1 MLLGFGALPGPMRTG
16 QQTKNRQ
23 GRIMGKGLLSK
34 YKGKKIFRNMFS
46 AVFILPALC
55 IFLACIWGFCWF
67 RASRIET
74 EKVNDGNTLYASSL
88 MVSNYMD
95 LMGNTMEVL
104 RNDTYVKKALAKS
117 DFSWDGDMS
126 VAAQKVLNMV
136 MIDPMFQSVYVLK
149 GNEYRIKCSNP
160 AYPLDEQADRMI
172 IETFYQSQFGR
183 YGVKY
188 YIDIYGCSRTLL
200 YITAGEQNPGT
211 GEKESG
217 IFIGLDMGKIMEN
230 IFQPRRQ
237 GEQYLLTD
245 AEGNVVHVCG
255 EGYAK
260 GEQLQEEIL
269 RTLLEHI
276 DVRQSEVTKV
286 RGGSYLV
293 SCVNMENGFYL
304 MHFLPYKYVEAS
316 IVHMRNTFIGIVLLL
331 VLLVLLFAFVMS
343 NWVYS
348 PIDAAI
354 QTTNSAGTSGQPSEN
369 ISDRVGKTEL
379 AGIVQTYRTMVQ
391 TMNDLNIRKDQE
403 EMARYLCSRA
413 SSAKLP
419 EWVEE
424 TYGKTGIHSRVICL
438 RISDMKDLQENHTE
452 EARIFVHHTL
462 VNITEQ
468 ALKPLG
474 DVLVNPVDEEYT
486 AVILFAEQNL
496 PEEELT
502 GKIREIFSVIRDLVH
517 ISMDAGIS
525 NDKEGFAELSAMYQM
540 ARAAT
545 AYRFMYGI
553 DAIVTEEQMAR
564 KALGGNGDID
574 IRNLLLRLKEGNR
587 EKFAEEYF
595 EITNELKEYSIQTAQ
610 DILLDMAVEIMKYY
624 NSLNFHFETLS
635 RNDYEKLAAEL
646 GKFGYLDDTW
656 EWFSGMQDKICELL
670 ARARQGDREDVVDKA
685 MAYLRENYAD
695 PNISAQFIAE
705 MYHITPSYFSR
716 LFNERSGYAF
726 PDYLATLRIEEAGKL
741 LMKEANKSIQE
752 ICEMV
757 GYTNASYFTA
767 TFKKKFGITPGQFRK
782 KHAQSA
788 GNLHQ

>member
-1 MLLGFGALPGPMRTG
+1 
-16 QQTKNRQ
+16 
-23 GRIMGKGLLSK
+23 MGKGLLSK

-55 IFLACIWGFCWF
+55 IFLACIWGFFWF

-136 MIDPMFQSVYVLK
+136 MIEPMFQSVYVLK
-149 GNEYRIKCSNP
+149 DNEYRIKCSNP
-160 AYPLDEQADRMI
+160 AYPLDEQADRMM
-172 IETFYQSQFGR
+172 IETFYQSQFGK
-183 YGVKY
+183 YGKKY
-188 YIDIYGCSRTLL
+188 YIDIYGSSRTLL
-200 YITAGEQNPGT
+200 YITAGEQNTGT

-217 IFIGLDMGKIMEN
+217 IIIGLDMGRIMEN
-230 IFQPRRQ
+230 IFRPERE

-245 AEGNVVHVCG
+245 AEGNVVHTCG
-255 EGYAK
+255 AGYTK

-269 RTLLEHI
+269 REFLKNSNI
-276 DVRQSEVTKV
+276 KQSELGGI
-286 RGGSYLV
+286 RGESYLV
-293 SCVNMENGFYL
+293 SCVSMENGFYL
-304 MHFLPYKYVEAS
+304 MHFLPYKYVAAS

-331 VLLVLLFAFVMS
+331 VFLVLLFAFVMS

-354 QTTNSAGTSGQPSEN
+354 QTTNSAGASGQPSEN
-369 ISDRVGKTEL
+369 ISQRVGKTEL

-391 TMNDLNIRKDQE
+391 TMNDLNIRKEQE
-403 EMARYLCSRA
+403 ELARYLGSRT
-413 SSAKLP
+413 SQVKLP

-452 EARIFVHHTL
+452 EARVFVHHTI
-462 VNITEQ
+462 VNVTEQ
-468 ALKPLG
+468 VLKPLG
-474 DVLVNPVDEEYT
+474 DILLNPMDEEYT
-486 AVILFAEQNL
+486 AVILFTEQNVA
-496 PEEELT
+496 EEELVE
-502 GKIREIFSVIRDLVH
+502 KIREIFSVLRELVH
-517 ISMDAGIS
+517 MGMDAGIS
-525 NDKEGFAELSAMYQM
+525 NGREGFGELAGMYQM

-564 KALGGNGDID
+564 KALSGKGNIETK
-574 IRNLLLRLKEGNR
+574 NLLLRLKEGDR

-595 EITNELKEYSIQTAQ
+595 RITGELRDYSIQTAR
-610 DILLDMAVEIMKYY
+610 DVLLDMAVEIMKYY

-635 RNDYEKLAAEL
+635 RNDYERLAAEL

-656 EWFSGMQDKICELL
+656 EWFSGMRDKICEMLT
-670 ARARQGDREDVVDKA
+670 RAKETDREDVVDKA
-685 MAYLRENYAD
+685 MAYLRKNYAD

-726 PDYLATLRIEEAGKL
+726 PDYLATLRIEEAGKIL
-741 LMKEANKSIQE
+741 LREANRSIQE

-767 TFKKKFGITPGQFRK
+767 TFKKKYGITPGQFRK
-782 KHAQSA
+782 NHAKSDEKLQ
-788 GNLHQ
+788 Q